1 MTGEAIMKLTV
12 PKDFFLKHPLDKPGR
27 WKWHFWFAWRPI
39 QLLDNSWVWGEKIE
53 RRMCP
58 GTNWEGDNWHYAYRA
73 IGSRNI
79 PNARTEEQ
87 IAEDEE
93 MDLL

>member
-1 MTGEAIMKLTV
+1 
-12 PKDFFLKHPLDKPGR
+12 
-27 WKWHFWFAWRPI
+27 
-39 QLLDNSWVWGEKIE
+39 
-53 RRMCP
+53 MCP